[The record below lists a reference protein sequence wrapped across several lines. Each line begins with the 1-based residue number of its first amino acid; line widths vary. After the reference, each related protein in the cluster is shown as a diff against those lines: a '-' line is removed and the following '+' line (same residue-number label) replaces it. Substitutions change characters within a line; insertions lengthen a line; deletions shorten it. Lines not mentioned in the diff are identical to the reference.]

1 MDTLQKKQI
10 KTKFIEPLV
19 AIIYGMLSMARGV
32 YQYGVESV
40 SLMDV
45 TEEIASLLDIDAD
58 LVLNPNNEDLEY
70 SVQKLREEIE
80 GDAHE
85 CAVNI
90 AKKIERR
97 IKGIHIDSKE
107 EIAECLHSLGEES
120 VENLYISVCG
130 GLELTNQKDAS
141 EFVGV
146 AILYYI
152 QGDVDKY
159 DSIIDAFS
167 EE

>member
-1 MDTLQKKQI
+1 METSQKKQI
-10 KTKFIEPLV
+10 KTKFIDSLV
-19 AIIYGMLSMARGV
+19 EIIYGMLSMAKGV
-32 YQYGVESV
+32 YQYGVESAG
-40 SLMDV
+40 LMDL

-58 LVLNPNNEDLEY
+58 LVLNPTNEDLEY

-90 AKKIERR
+90 AKKIEQR
-97 IKGIHIDSKE
+97 IKGKYIESKE

-120 VENLYISVCG
+120 EENLYIAVCG

-141 EFVGV
+141 EFVGI

-152 QGDVDKY
+152 QGDTDKY
-159 DSIIDAFS
+159 DAIIDAFS